1 MSRYINFFDENGD
14 SLGTNFIYGEVE
26 ALQNITWKDALECY
40 KEMK

>member
-14 SLGTNFIYGEVE
+14 SLGTNFIYGEIEV
-26 ALQNITWKDALECY
+26 LQNITWKEALECY